1 MKYIWY
7 NICKEVKDMN
17 KKSVI
22 VYNKE
27 TGEVLYSC
35 NNWRE
40 CVSMQRVFYFMGLKT
55 NIRYVN

>member
-1 MKYIWY
+1 M
-7 NICKEVKDMN
+7 V

-22 VYNKE
+22 VYNKK

-40 CVSMQRVFYFMGLKT
+40 CVSMQRVFSFRGLETDIKFI
-55 NIRYVN
+55 N